1 MCRYLPVHSS
11 TVQAEYSRDMLH
23 KHTNNLS
30 GTVLSCTKY
39 TPTFYK
45 QNTLGIYIKTV
56 SYCTAQ
62 MCYVTCHIQNG
73 DEDISKYFYLY
84 KI

>member
-1 MCRYLPVHSS
+1 MCRYLTVHSS

-39 TPTFYK
+39 APVIYK
-45 QNTLGIYIKTV
+45 QNTLEI
-56 SYCTAQ
+56 
-62 MCYVTCHIQNG
+62 CYTNIQTICQVQFYH
-73 DEDISKYFYLY
+73 DQSTLQYFARRTL
-84 KI
+84 